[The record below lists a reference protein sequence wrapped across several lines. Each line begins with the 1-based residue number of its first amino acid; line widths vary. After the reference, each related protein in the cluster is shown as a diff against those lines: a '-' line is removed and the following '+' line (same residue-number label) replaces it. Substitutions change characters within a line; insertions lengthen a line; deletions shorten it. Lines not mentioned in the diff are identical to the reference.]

1 MRVSRLMHFSI
12 LTYFSKLTY
21 LAACAAEND
30 ESSRV

>member
-1 MRVSRLMHFSI
+1 MRVSRLMHFSR
-12 LTYFSKLTY
+12 LTYFSILTY